1 MITALS
7 WVPRGAA
14 RSHPVRFE
22 LSAEEV
28 ARVQE
33 LAAEEEAIEEAESA
47 AEHTR
52 AAFDSDE
59 EENGEDGEEVDLSD
73 LPAALDMEHYDDD
86 EQVLGMAAVMGGN
99 SMEEGDVFNVLLQ
112 GDSALAMDAGSDDDD
127 EDDEDDEILPTD
139 ALLVVALTEDDFS
152 HLEVCLYTIF
162 HVHKILT
169 HILDMHII

>member
-33 LAAEEEAIEEAESA
+33 LAAEEEAIEQAESA
-47 AEHTR
+47 PEHTR
-52 AAFDSDE
+52 TTFDSDE
-59 EENGEDGEEVDLSD
+59 EGRGEDGEDVDMSD

-86 EQVLGMAAVMGGN
+86 EQGVALAAVMGGD
-99 SMEEGDVFNVLLQ
+99 SMEEGDAFNVLLQ
-112 GDSALAMDAGSDDDD
+112 GDSALAMDAGSDDD

-152 HLEVCLYTIF
+152 HLEVCQCTVV
-162 HVHKILT
+162 HVYKLLLLFLIY
-169 HILDMHII
+169 